1 MELEIKWNELFEII
15 LYNGKC
21 IKYVIEIIC
30 MFEDFYGLKFLF
42 CNINIVEDFLKSLLE
57 IDCILKS
64 GFYEVCFESKIL
76 FDELEIIR
84 DKIEGVIK
92 NVKVIFNI

>member
-1 MELEIKWNELFEII
+1 
-15 LYNGKC
+15 
-21 IKYVIEIIC
+21 
-30 MFEDFYGLKFLF
+30 MFEDFYRLEFMF

-64 GFYEVCFESKIL
+64 GIYEVYFGRKIL
-76 FDELEIIR
+76 FDKLEIIK
-84 DKIEGVIK
+84 DKIEGVIN